1 MDQMEKDVSWTN
13 PSIFDVL
20 IINLQVRLKISRAQ
34 TRIKTGLNSTK
45 KQIQKKSKADGA
57 VIKRTWLKDVD
68 YKNGGLLSEN
78 KKKLSEEK
86 KKAKAKRNQNENEIN
101 DNEPDM
107 QEPKKKKK
115 SNFLSKAHKEEHD
128 NIFSK
133 KFKQNKFEDKRRKK
147 K

>member
-1 MDQMEKDVSWTN
+1 MR
-13 PSIFDVL
+13 F
-20 IINLQVRLKISRAQ
+20 KISRAQ

-78 KKKLSEEK
+78 KKKLSE
-86 KKAKAKRNQNENEIN
+86 KKANAKRNQNENEIN

-107 QEPKKKKK
+107 QEPKQKKKK
-115 SNFLSKAHKEEHD
+115 SNFLSKSHKEEHD